1 MSLSFPTMASI
12 RFGYGFRPG
21 EAPPE
26 NKDDLI
32 GQLRKGVAAMPDFP
46 LGGPEMRHR
55 GILNLEEQLREV
67 RQDAKTTTDDTVRRD
82 IRKGI
87 QRLAQQQ
94 FQHDS
99 SLRLMQAV
107 LSPNGFYERLATF
120 WTNHF
125 STSANKSLPMR
136 LIVPLYEAEAIRP
149 FISGKFGDLLR
160 NATAHPAMLI
170 YLDQA
175 DSLGPDSAGGMKR
188 NKGLNENLGRELLE
202 LHTLGA
208 GSGYTQADVTAAA
221 MVLTGLTI
229 DRQDMDIAFRPN
241 ISEPGAHDVLGV
253 SYGGRRRSR
262 DDYLDM
268 LDDLAVNP
276 KTAAHISRKLAVHF
290 VSDQPNEDMVSV
302 MAEAWK
308 KTDGDLTIVYAA
320 MLDHPAAWRDEG
332 AKARQPFD
340 YIVAGL
346 RALNAGPGEGS
357 VGDFLAANQSGTD
370 DNDMTA
376 EAKPPGE
383 AEPPGEAGS
392 PATPAPSADMA
403 GPVSDDSDTAMAP
416 SNPGSEAR
424 AKRRKAFQAARALG
438 LGALRRMGQP
448 TWLPPSPAGFEE
460 GFSAWITGSQLAERL
475 AWARRASAQFG
486 RDEDPREFLKA
497 TLADAARDETI
508 RVVSQAPNKISGLTL
523 VLASPEFNRR

>member
-1 MSLSFPTMASI
+1 MSLSFPTMAAI

-21 EAPPE
+21 EAPPQS
-26 NKDDLI
+26 KDELI
-32 GQLRKGVAAMPDFP
+32 GQIAEGVAATPDFP
-46 LGGPEMRHR
+46 LGGPDMRHQA
-55 GILNLEEQLREV
+55 ILSLQAQLKQI
-67 RQDAKTTTDDTVRRD
+67 RQDAKTVTDDTTQREM
-82 IRKGI
+82 RKGV
-87 QRLAQQQ
+87 QRQVQQQ
-94 FQHDS
+94 FQHDAN
-99 SLRLMQAV
+99 LRLMQAV
-107 LSPNGFYERLATF
+107 LSPYGFYERLSTF

-149 FISGKFGDLLR
+149 FISGRFGDLLR

-208 GSGYTQADVTAAA
+208 GSGYSQADVTAAA

-229 DRQDMDIAFRPN
+229 DRKEMDIAFRPN
-241 ISEPGAHDVLGV
+241 ISEPGAHEVLGV

-268 LDDLAVNP
+268 LDDLAVHP

-290 VSDQPNEDMVSV
+290 IADQPDEGMVSD

-308 KTDGDLTIVYAA
+308 KTDGDLTAVYTA

-340 YIVAGL
+340 YVVAGL
-346 RALNAGPGEGS
+346 RALNAGPFNGVVGS
-357 VGDFLAANQSGTD
+357 FLAANQQGTD
-370 DNDMTA
+370 EGDMAANT
-376 EAKPPGE
+376 PGM
-383 AEPPGEAGS
+383 AGS
-392 PATPAPSADMA
+392 PMPTDPA
-403 GPVSDDSDTAMAP
+403 G
-416 SNPGSEAR
+416 EAR
-424 AKRRKAFQAARALG
+424 EKRLKAFRTARALG
-438 LGALRRMGQP
+438 QGALRRMGQP

-475 AWARRASAQFG
+475 AWARRAAAQFG
-486 RDEDPREFLKA
+486 RDEDPREFLKS